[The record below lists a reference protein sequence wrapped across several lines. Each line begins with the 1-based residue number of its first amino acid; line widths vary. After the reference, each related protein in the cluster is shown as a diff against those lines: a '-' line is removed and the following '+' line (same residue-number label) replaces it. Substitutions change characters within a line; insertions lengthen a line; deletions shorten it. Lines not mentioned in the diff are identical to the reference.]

1 MSASTRAVIE
11 AAISIAR
18 SLGLITPSPA
28 QKSIRN
34 DASLSKAGECAEP
47 VNPMHLGYQLCL
59 KHTNHKAGDFAQG
72 AC

>member
-34 DASLSKAGECAEP
+34 DASLSKAGECAELA
-47 VNPMHLGYQLCL
+47 NPMHLGNPLRL
-59 KHTNHKAGDFAQG
+59 ERTNQKAGDFAQG
-72 AC
+72 AY